1 MSYLQRMEKRHP
13 GLRSFLTVLL
23 SAAMVL
29 NSVPTQ
35 AFAEVVSEPQAV
47 EIESPEGEP
56 ESTPVEA
63 EPTEGEKP
71 TDEGEHAAAG
81 EQAGEAIAE
90 DGMADE
96 AISEEDL
103 DETVPEEELDEALL
117 VDEAEGAAATDVE
130 AAQEKTVYEHETDA
144 LKVTATLEN
153 AEAIPDDAQFVV
165 TEVTPEVEGY
175 SYDAY
180 MEALNKDAESEH
192 AYTADNTILYD
203 VAFLVERDG
212 ALVEVQPSEGSIKVE
227 FQFKQG
233 QLTNN
238 LNIEDAA
245 SAEIIHLPI
254 VDEAMAETTAA
265 VTDASAEDIVI
276 EKADAAIVPEEELAV
291 FETDSLSVW
300 AFTGNPSG
308 EIEIGNPQ
316 PSTFEDASNEL
327 YKLKGD
333 FAGMAN
339 VGIIAFDT
347 LTLNQHCNGNF
358 ATNNLIAPIGQAFGT
373 NDLTEGEVFYIGN
386 SISYRE
392 GVNGPTANL
401 SPKSLV
407 VFGSGINIEG
417 VTSSDGTED
426 NAWKFNLAGKT
437 WQVNGVKPS
446 DERFKQ
452 EAEGSKYIDLS
463 TWKTKTEDLSAKFA
477 GYPTTQVT
485 RIVDGS
491 YLRYIER
498 SNTAIATLNIDATQL
513 DRPFAIEDQK
523 ADESHV
529 LIINVDAKGA
539 EVVNF
544 PGIKWVKP
552 GSSEAQPGTTGEVTE
567 WTKGN
572 VIINVVDSTKDGGK
586 FTGLVNINDQTTAMV
601 LVPDGSVNAKFNV
614 NGQIIANK
622 VEISG
627 SGEFH
632 RDSFTFSNTI
642 TGKGG
647 LRAAKALNGSRDL
660 SKEFQFKLTSLN
672 GAPMPSEA
680 EGDTT
685 MIASSEAD
693 GMVYFGYLNF
703 EAPGS
708 YLYEMEEVIPE
719 GTTDVDGKP
728 YKDGIVYDTTK
739 YKVQVNADYN
749 EEGTSIAI
757 IGYEIYD
764 GNTGERLGVLDY
776 DAGKTG
782 VVEFQN
788 AEANGKAEVSV
799 TKSVKDA
806 DWDDETFTFV
816 LTGVSKTDRN
826 GQSTWQNYYQ
836 LPGAK
841 DGYGGY
847 RYESG
852 MSKKISVSASNPT
865 AFIGGYSFND
875 NDVPVK
881 YEFTLAEEIPG
892 DAKNDSGVSYENA
905 SAEEKAAGGFV
916 KDGIEYDSTV
926 HTVVVEAKKV
936 ENKVLAT
943 TTYDGKSSL
952 TITNKGEAE
961 DTGSI
966 EITKTIKGDVT
977 AEEAEGALTFV
988 IETPDH
994 KYLKADGTTAD
1005 TAEQATLTLADFV
1018 KGEGG
1023 TYTLTIEGVASGEG
1037 YTVTE
1042 TTTGPEGKPVTVTHK
1057 VGEGDVAQ
1065 GAEAEFDVSTG
1076 ETARVAFE
1084 DDYPEQ
1090 VGSIEITKTIKGDVT
1105 AEEAEGA
1112 LTFVIET
1119 PDHKYLKADGTT
1131 ADTAEQAT
1139 LTLADF
1145 VKGEGGTY
1153 TLTIE
1158 GVASGEGYTVTETT
1172 TGPEGKP
1179 VTVTHK
1185 VGEGDVAQG
1194 AEAEFDVSTGET
1206 ARVAFEDDYPE
1217 QVGALTVTKT
1227 VEGVDKETTVDND
1240 FQVTIK
1246 NPAGE
1251 YVNADGNLQKDEYK
1265 HTIKADGKL
1274 EFSNLPVGTYTVS
1287 ETNDN
1292 LNIDGYIYESLKV
1305 EGAGNVTKDT
1315 PATVSITNSYAKT
1328 SVSISKVDV
1337 ANGEELEGATIQVL
1351 DFEGNVV
1358 TEWTSTKEPHE
1369 VVGLKTDVAY
1379 TLHETVAPD
1388 GYMVAA
1394 DTTFTIDETGKVTS
1408 SGTVTED
1415 GVILVEDS
1423 LGTVKVSKVAI
1434 ANGEEVAGA
1443 HLQVIDSAG
1452 AVVDE
1457 WTSTKEAHEV
1467 TGLKVGKTYTLRETI
1482 APDGYTI
1489 AADTTFSIDAE
1500 GNVTS
1505 TGTVVDRILLV
1516 EDAYAEPAIEKYINK
1531 DVHQDLPAF
1540 DTPFTYDI
1548 LAYVPADAEK
1558 VVITDTLAAGSG
1570 ISFLDGNKTV
1580 VTVEDIG
1587 PNNDHTAHGTVEQAP
1602 GTVIS
1607 DSKASIDGKTLTVT
1621 IPDATAN
1628 RGHWVRVTYQVVL
1641 DNTVVSDEEAYI
1653 HNDDNVDTNK
1663 TVISPT
1669 YPTHDGVETTASY
1682 MVYVKDMATGELVV
1696 PENYALRANSI
1707 TVTPPVE
1714 TFKVQKKWVDANG
1727 NEVAWPKD
1735 ATVTIELLGN
1745 GKPMD
1750 QISSEVAGQENAIE
1764 KMTVTLDAKNPTGTF
1779 AELPIYESVTYSVV
1793 ETKVTGVDAGF
1804 STVYSG
1810 DEANGF
1816 VVTNSF
1822 KEEKKQESTKKI
1834 PQTSDPTMA
1843 LNFAAVGL
1851 AGLGSALVAGG
1862 VAARKRREED

>member
-1090 VGSIEITKTIKGDVT
+1090 VG
-1105 AEEAEGA
+1105 
-1112 LTFVIET
+1112 
-1119 PDHKYLKADGTT
+1119 
-1131 ADTAEQAT
+1131 
-1139 LTLADF
+1139 
-1145 VKGEGGTY
+1145 
-1153 TLTIE
+1153 
-1158 GVASGEGYTVTETT
+1158 
-1172 TGPEGKP
+1172 
-1179 VTVTHK
+1179 
-1185 VGEGDVAQG
+1185 
-1194 AEAEFDVSTGET
+1194 
-1206 ARVAFEDDYPE
+1206 
-1217 QVGALTVTKT
+1217 ALTVTKT